1 MNPFSFFEFLNFVRK
16 EDKNRNNPDD
26 EGSFFIPVTLLVA
39 FAIVL
44 VFIISLLVIIFINI
58 VLFFL
63 ESSTHPLRTL
73 FP

>member
-1 MNPFSFFEFLNFVRK
+1 MNSLFPFGFLDFVRK
-16 EDKNRNNPDD
+16 EDKHRNNPDD

-44 VFIISLLVIIFINI
+44 VFIISLLVIIFINL
-58 VLFFL
+58 VFFFL
-63 ESSTHPLRTL
+63 ESSTYPIRAL

>member
-1 MNPFSFFEFLNFVRK
+1 MNPFSFFQFLNFVRR

-44 VFIISLLVIIFINI
+44 VFIISLLVIVFINI

>member
-1 MNPFSFFEFLNFVRK
+1 MIPLFPFEILNFVRK

-26 EGSFFIPVTLLVA
+26 EGSFFVPVTLLVA

-58 VLFFL
+58 VFFFL
-63 ESSTHPLRTL
+63 ESSTYPIRSL